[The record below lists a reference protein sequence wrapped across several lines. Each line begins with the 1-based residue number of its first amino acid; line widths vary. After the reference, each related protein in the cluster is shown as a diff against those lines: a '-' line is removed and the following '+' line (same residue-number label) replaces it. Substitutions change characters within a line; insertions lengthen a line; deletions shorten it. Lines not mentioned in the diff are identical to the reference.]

1 MRVGAPHNAIPL
13 LPRPS
18 RAESGAAPEI
28 LPAAR
33 AVMAPGQPVRGSS
46 AFMAQ
51 LIGQETLGPG
61 VYLSPARARASAYA
75 PPAPRPAVSVAA

>member
-1 MRVGAPHNAIPL
+1 MRVGAPHTSISL

-18 RAESGAAPEI
+18 RAESGFAPEI

-33 AVMAPGQPVRGSS
+33 AVAAPARPVPGSS

-51 LIGQETLGPG
+51 LIHQETLGSG
-61 VYLSPARARASAYA
+61 VYLSPARARAAAHA
-75 PPAPRPAVSVAA
+75 PPVPRPAVSVAA

>member
-1 MRVGAPHNAIPL
+1 L

-18 RAESGAAPEI
+18 RAVSGAAPEV
-28 LPAAR
+28 LPPAR
-33 AVMAPGQPVRGSS
+33 TAVAPVQPAPGSS
-46 AFMAQ
+46 AFLAQ

-61 VYLSPARARASAYA
+61 VYLSPALARAAAYA

>member
-1 MRVGAPHNAIPL
+1 
-13 LPRPS
+13 
-18 RAESGAAPEI
+18 
-28 LPAAR
+28 
-33 AVMAPGQPVRGSS
+33 MAPVHPVRGSS

-61 VYLSPARARASAYA
+61 RYLSPARARAAAYA

>member
-1 MRVGAPHNAIPL
+1 MRVGAPQTAIPL

-28 LPAAR
+28 LPPARQAA
-33 AVMAPGQPVRGSS
+33 APVQPVRGSS
-46 AFMAQ
+46 TFMAQ
-51 LIGQETLGPG
+51 LIGQETIGPG
-61 VYLSPARARASAYA
+61 VYLSPARARAAAYA

>member
-1 MRVGAPHNAIPL
+1 MRVGASHAALPL

-18 RAESGAAPEI
+18 RAERGSAPEI
-28 LPAAR
+28 LPATR
-33 AVMAPGQPVRGSS
+33 TVVAPAQPARGSS

-61 VYLSPARARASAYA
+61 VYLSPARARAAAYA

>member
-1 MRVGAPHNAIPL
+1 MRVGASHTAIPL

-18 RAESGAAPEI
+18 RAESGSAPEI

-33 AVMAPGQPVRGSS
+33 AVMAPVRPAPGSS
-46 AFMAQ
+46 TFLAQ

-61 VYLSPARARASAYA
+61 VYLSPARARAAAYA